1 MPKTVEEIA
10 RLIQGK
16 VLGDG
21 RTPIQGITHIESP
34 GPGLITFVQDERG
47 LRKLEASEIACLIVP
62 PTLSRSSKPL
72 IQTANPKLA
81 WAQLLREFFP
91 EPPYPGTVSP
101 QAWVAKT
108 AKIGRQVTLEP
119 FAVVSDFVEIQD
131 GAVIRS
137 HVYLAP
143 KVRVGAETILH
154 PGVMVYENCE
164 IGSSVVIHAGAV
176 IGADG
181 FGYVATKNGQE
192 KIPQVGN
199 VVIEDGVELG
209 ACVTI
214 DRATVGSTRIGRG
227 SKIDNLVQIGHNVTI
242 GPHTVISAQTGIS
255 GSSKIGSFVTMGG
268 KVGVGDHVTIA
279 DNVIVGAG
287 AGFPSGKK
295 IPAGQIVFGQP
306 ARPYQEARKQIAAQ
320 LRSHEMLE
328 EIKKL
333 RERVAALEKQSAPA
347 PQAPGSN
354 RIP

>member
-101 QAWVAKT
+101 QAFVAKT

-143 KVRVGAETILH
+143 KVRVGAKTILH

-199 VVIEDGVELG
+199 VVIEDGAELG

-255 GSSKIGSFVTMGG
+255 GSSKVGSFVTLGG
-268 KVGVGDHVTIA
+268 RVGLADHVEIG
-279 DNVIVGAG
+279 DQVMLGAQSG
-287 AGFPSGKK
+287 VPTGKK
-295 IPAGQIVFGQP
+295 IPPKQIWIGAP
-306 ARPYQEARKQIAAQ
+306 ARPYQEARRQVAAQ
-320 LRSHEMLE
+320 WRSAEMLE
-328 EIKKL
+328 EIRRL
-333 RERVAALEKQSAPA
+333 RARVEALEKLTPFSN
-347 PQAPGSN
+347 QA
-354 RIP
+354 